1 MSSKKS
7 IDTLVKDIYKLFDEG
22 NDRKPTPHDL
32 NKFAESMKDAVLTYL
47 TEKQS
52 GSRGIR
58 MSSLGKPD
66 RQLWYELY
74 KPELRE
80 HMPAH
85 ARIKFLYGHMLEAL
99 LLLLSKTA
107 GHSVTDEQRTLKLD
121 GVTGHQDAVIDGV
134 VVDVKSAS
142 QFGFRKFRDNDITPE
157 TDAFGYLHQI
167 AAYSEAN
174 NNDKVA
180 FLAIDKQSGALAL
193 CRPHKSDVP
202 NARERIKH
210 LRVAL
215 KDKNKPPPRCYD
227 EEPEGTSGNMKLSV
241 GCSYCAYKNDCW
253 SDANDGQGLRK
264 FIYSKGPRW
273 LTKVVNEPNVSE
285 DIP

>member
-1 MSSKKS
+1 
-7 IDTLVKDIYKLFDEG
+7 
-22 NDRKPTPHDL
+22 
-32 NKFAESMKDAVLTYL
+32 MKDAVLTYL

-193 CRPHKSDVP
+193 CRPDKSDVP

-227 EEPEGTSGNMKLSV
+227 EEPDGTSGNMKLSV

>member
-32 NKFAESMKDAVLTYL
+32 NKFAESIKDAVLTYL

-241 GCSYCAYKNDCW
+241 GCSYCSYKNDCW

>member
-1 MSSKKS
+1 
-7 IDTLVKDIYKLFDEG
+7 LFDEG

-241 GCSYCAYKNDCW
+241 GCSYCAYKIDCW
-253 SDANDGQGLRK
+253 SDANDGHGLRK

>member
-1 MSSKKS
+1 MSKKKS
-7 IDTLVKDIYKLFDEG
+7 INTLVKDIYKLFDDG
-22 NDRKPTPHDL
+22 NKKKPTSHDL

-47 TEKQS
+47 TEKQT

-74 KPELRE
+74 KPELKE

-85 ARIKFLYGHMLEAL
+85 VRIKFLYGHMLEAL

-121 GVTGHQDAVIDGV
+121 GVIGHQDAVIDGV

-142 QFGFRKFRDNDITPE
+142 QFGFRKFRDNDITSE

-193 CRPHKSDVP
+193 CRPDKSDVP

-210 LRVAL
+210 LRKVL
-215 KDKNKPPPRCYD
+215 KDKDKPPPRCYD

-253 SDANDGQGLRK
+253 SDANDGHGLRK

-273 LTKVVNEPNVSE
+273 LTKVVSEPNVPE

>member
-22 NDRKPTPHDL
+22 NNRKPTPHDL

-180 FLAIDKQSGALAL
+180 FFAIDKQSGALAL
-193 CRPHKSDVP
+193 CRPHKSDIP

-227 EEPEGTSGNMKLSV
+227 EEPDGTSGNMKLSV

>member
-1 MSSKKS
+1 
-7 IDTLVKDIYKLFDEG
+7 
-22 NDRKPTPHDL
+22 
-32 NKFAESMKDAVLTYL
+32 
-47 TEKQS
+47 
-52 GSRGIR
+52 

-99 LLLLSKTA
+99 LLLLAKTA
-107 GHSVTDEQRTLKLD
+107 GHSVTDEQKILDLD
-121 GVTGHQDAVIDGV
+121 GVVGHQDAVIDGV
-134 VVDVKSAS
+134 VIDVKSAS
-142 QFGFRKFRDNDITPE
+142 QFGFRKFRENDLTSE

-167 AAYSEAN
+167 AAYSQAN
-174 NNDKVA
+174 KNDKVG

-193 CRPHKSDVP
+193 CRPHKSDIP

-210 LRVAL
+210 LRKVL

-227 EEPEGTSGNMKLSV
+227 EEPDGTSGNMKLSV
-241 GCSYCAYKNDCW
+241 GCSYCAYKVDCW

-273 LTKVVNEPNVSE
+273 LTKVVIEPNVSE

>member
-32 NKFAESMKDAVLTYL
+32 NKFAESIKDAVLTYL

-241 GCSYCAYKNDCW
+241 GCSYCAYKIDCW
-253 SDANDGQGLRK
+253 SDANDGHGLRK

>member
-107 GHSVTDEQRTLKLD
+107 GHSVTDEQRALKLD

-180 FLAIDKQSGALAL
+180 FFAIDKQSGALAL
-193 CRPHKSDVP
+193 CRPHKSDIP

-227 EEPEGTSGNMKLSV
+227 EEPDGTSGNMKLSV

>member
-1 MSSKKS
+1 
-7 IDTLVKDIYKLFDEG
+7 LFDEG
-22 NDRKPTPHDL
+22 NTNQPTTNNL
-32 NKFAESMKDAVLTYL
+32 NEFAESMKDAVLTYL

-80 HMPAH
+80 HMPSH

-99 LLLLSKTA
+99 LLLLAKTA
-107 GHSVTDEQRTLKLD
+107 GHSVTDEQKTLDLD
-121 GVTGHQDAVIDGV
+121 GVIGHQDAVIDGV

-142 QFGFRKFRDNDITPE
+142 QFGFRKFRENDLTPE

-167 AAYSEAN
+167 AAYSQAN
-174 NNDKVA
+174 KNDEVG

-193 CRPHKSDVP
+193 CRPHKSDIP

-210 LRVAL
+210 LRKVL

-227 EEPEGTSGNMKLSV
+227 EEPDGVSGNMKLSI
-241 GCSYCAYKNDCW
+241 GCSYCAYKVDCW

>member
-241 GCSYCAYKNDCW
+241 GCSYCAYKIDCW
-253 SDANDGQGLRK
+253 SDANDGHGLRK

>member
-1 MSSKKS
+1 MKKD
-7 IDTLVKDIYKLFDEG
+7 INTLVKDIYNLFEEG
-22 NDRKPTPHDL
+22 NKKVPTENDL
-32 NKFAESMKDAVLTYL
+32 EEFTTTMKDVLRQFL

-74 KPELRE
+74 KSELRE
-80 HMPAH
+80 HMPSH

-99 LLLLSKTA
+99 LILLTKTA
-107 GHSVTDEQRTLKLD
+107 GHSVSDAQKTLELD
-121 GVTGHQDAVIDGV
+121 GVVGHQDAVIDGW
-134 VVDVKSAS
+134 VVDIKSAS
-142 QFGFRKFRDNDITPE
+142 QFGFRKFRENDLTKE

-174 NNDKVA
+174 KNDKVA

-193 CRPHKSDVP
+193 CKPNKEDVP
-202 NARERIKH
+202 NAKERIAH
-210 LRVAL
+210 LRKAL
-215 KDKNKPPPRCYD
+215 KDKQTPPPRCYD
-227 EEPEGTSGNMKLSV
+227 AEADGASGNMKLSV
-241 GCSYCAYKNDCW
+241 GCSYCSYKNDCW
-253 SDANDGQGLRK
+253 SDANDGIGLRK

-285 DIP
+285 DLP

>member
-1 MSSKKS
+1 
-7 IDTLVKDIYKLFDEG
+7 
-22 NDRKPTPHDL
+22 
-32 NKFAESMKDAVLTYL
+32 MKDAVLTYL

-80 HMPAH
+80 HMPSH
-85 ARIKFLYGHMLEAL
+85 VRIKFLYGHMLEAL

-107 GHSVTDEQRTLKLD
+107 GHTVTDEQRTLKLE

-193 CRPHKSDVP
+193 CRPNKSDVP

-227 EEPEGTSGNMKLSV
+227 EEPDGVSGNMKLSI
-241 GCSYCAYKNDCW
+241 GCSYCAYKVDCW

-273 LTKVVNEPNVSE
+273 LTKVVSEPNVSE

>member
-22 NDRKPTPHDL
+22 NDKKTTPHDL

-227 EEPEGTSGNMKLSV
+227 EEPDGTSGNMKLSV

>member
-1 MSSKKS
+1 MSDKKS

-241 GCSYCAYKNDCW
+241 GCSYCAYKIDCW
-253 SDANDGQGLRK
+253 SDANDGHGLRK

>member
-7 IDTLVKDIYKLFDEG
+7 INTLVKDIYKLFDDG
-22 NDRKPTPHDL
+22 NKKKPTPHDL

-47 TEKQS
+47 TEKQT

-74 KPELRE
+74 KPELKE

-85 ARIKFLYGHMLEAL
+85 VRIKFLYGHMLEAL

-121 GVTGHQDAVIDGV
+121 GVIGHQDAVIDGV

-142 QFGFRKFRDNDITPE
+142 QFGFRKFRDNDITSE

-180 FLAIDKQSGALAL
+180 FFAIDKQSGALAL
-193 CRPHKSDVP
+193 CRPHKSDIP

-227 EEPEGTSGNMKLSV
+227 EEPDGTSGNMKLSV

>member
-1 MSSKKS
+1 MTKR
-7 IDTLVKDIYKLFDEG
+7 IDTLVKDIYALFDEG
-22 NDRKPTPHDL
+22 NKNIPTQDDL
-32 NKFAESMKDAVLTYL
+32 NEFTKTIQDSLLTFL

-52 GSRGIR
+52 GSRGVR

-80 HMPAH
+80 HMPSY

-99 LLLLSKTA
+99 LLLLTKTA
-107 GHSVTDEQRTLKLD
+107 GHTVTDEQKTLELD
-121 GVTGHQDAVIDGV
+121 GVKGHQDATIDGW

-142 QFGFRKFRDNDITPE
+142 QFGFRKFRENDLTPE

-174 NNDKVA
+174 NNPKVA

-193 CRPHKSDVP
+193 CTPNKVNVP
-202 NARERIKH
+202 NAKQRIKH
-210 LRVAL
+210 LRQAL
-215 KDKNKPPPRCYD
+215 KDKNNPPPRCYD
-227 EEPEGTSGNMKLSV
+227 EEPDGTSGNMKLSV

>member
-22 NDRKPTPHDL
+22 NDRKPKPHDL

-193 CRPHKSDVP
+193 CRPDKSDVP

-227 EEPEGTSGNMKLSV
+227 EEPDGTSGNMKLSV
-241 GCSYCAYKNDCW
+241 GCSYCAYKTDCW

>member
-1 MSSKKS
+1 
-7 IDTLVKDIYKLFDEG
+7 
-22 NDRKPTPHDL
+22 
-32 NKFAESMKDAVLTYL
+32 MKDAVLTYL

-174 NNDKVA
+174 KNDEVA

-193 CRPHKSDVP
+193 CRPDKSDVP

-241 GCSYCAYKNDCW
+241 GCSYCSYKNDCW

>member
-142 QFGFRKFRDNDITPE
+142 QFGFRKFRDNDITAE

-180 FLAIDKQSGALAL
+180 FFAIDKQSGALAL
-193 CRPHKSDVP
+193 CRPHKSDIP

-227 EEPEGTSGNMKLSV
+227 EEPDGTSGNMKLSV

-285 DIP
+285 AIP

>member
-7 IDTLVKDIYKLFDEG
+7 INTLVKDIYKLFDDG
-22 NDRKPTPHDL
+22 NKKKPTPHDL

-167 AAYSEAN
+167 AAYSAAN

-241 GCSYCAYKNDCW
+241 GCSYCAYKIDCW
-253 SDANDGQGLRK
+253 SDANDGHGLRK

-273 LTKVVNEPNVSE
+273 LTKVVTEPNVSE

>member
-107 GHSVTDEQRTLKLD
+107 GHSVTDEQRVLKLD

-180 FLAIDKQSGALAL
+180 FFAIDKQSGALAL
-193 CRPHKSDVP
+193 CRPHKSDIP

-227 EEPEGTSGNMKLSV
+227 EEPDGTLGNMKLSV

>member
-1 MSSKKS
+1 MSDKKS
-7 IDTLVKDIYKLFDEG
+7 IDALVKDIYKLFDEG
-22 NDRKPTPHDL
+22 NTNQPTTNNL
-32 NKFAESMKDAVLTYL
+32 NEFAESMKDAVLTSL

-74 KPELRE
+74 KSELRE
-80 HMPAH
+80 HMPSH
-85 ARIKFLYGHMLEAL
+85 VRIKFLYGHMLEAL
-99 LLLLSKTA
+99 LLLLAKTA
-107 GHSVTDEQRTLKLD
+107 GHSVTDEQRTLDLD
-121 GVTGHQDAVIDGV
+121 GVIGHQDAVIDGV

-142 QFGFRKFRDNDITPE
+142 QFGFRKFRENDLTPE

-167 AAYSEAN
+167 AAYSQAN
-174 NNDKVA
+174 KNDEVG

-193 CRPHKSDVP
+193 CRPHKSDIP

-210 LRVAL
+210 LRKVL
-215 KDKNKPPPRCYD
+215 KDKNKPPPKCYD
-227 EEPEGTSGNMKLSV
+227 EEPDGVSGNMKLSI
-241 GCSYCAYKNDCW
+241 GCSYCAYKVDCW

-273 LTKVVNEPNVSE
+273 LTKVVSEPNVSE

>member
-180 FLAIDKQSGALAL
+180 FFAIDKQSGALAL
-193 CRPHKSDVP
+193 CRPHKSDIP

-227 EEPEGTSGNMKLSV
+227 EEPDGTSGNMKLSV

-273 LTKVVNEPNVSE
+273 LTKVVTEPNVSE

>member
-22 NDRKPTPHDL
+22 NDRKPKTHDL

-180 FLAIDKQSGALAL
+180 FFAIDKQSGALAL
-193 CRPHKSDVP
+193 CRPHKSDIP

-227 EEPEGTSGNMKLSV
+227 EEPDGTSGNMKLSV

>member
-227 EEPEGTSGNMKLSV
+227 EEPDGTSGNMKLSV